1 MSELSKTAASQ
12 SMETYICTLTPELQ
26 DKALKELN
34 EKPQW
39 RSRDIQALREMILA
53 HKGVK
58 TTVNLR

>member
-1 MSELSKTAASQ
+1 
-12 SMETYICTLTPELQ
+12 METYICTLTPELQ

-58 TTVNLR
+58 ETGNFKFKMTYPES